1 MGGFFFN
8 AIEAA
13 VLPCLHFSDANKLG
27 HVVTVGAYF
36 VFLHRRSKRQKWNE
50 NVLCLKLIFPV
61 SKIFKQLCRYSVVV
75 LYRDITS
82 DG

>member
-1 MGGFFFN
+1 MVPGLLSRSADSFSCMNDGWLFFN

-36 VFLHRRSKRQKWNE
+36 VFLPRRSKRQKWNE
-50 NVLCLKLIFPV
+50 NVLN
-61 SKIFKQLCRYSVVV
+61 
-75 LYRDITS
+75 
-82 DG
+82 